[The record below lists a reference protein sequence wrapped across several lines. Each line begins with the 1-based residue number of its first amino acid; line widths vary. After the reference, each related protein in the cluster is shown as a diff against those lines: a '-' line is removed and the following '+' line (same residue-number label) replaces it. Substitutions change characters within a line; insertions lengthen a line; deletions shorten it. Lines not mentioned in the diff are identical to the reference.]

1 MLLRQ
6 KASHCG
12 AKSLDQ
18 LLGIVIGKN
27 LQFHPLLWSGETRR
41 AGACILDGRRANE
54 CRMIHALCWRQWGSD
69 HDLTLLQNT
78 SGRVPS
84 ASVRPASPTSLSAPG
99 PGPEADRGP
108 GLGWPQHRPEA
119 ALTLTG
125 WAGRPSLHWAGL
137 FPAPGPGPRGTS
149 GTEIWQQRAL
159 LPLPWAQH
167 QPPGLRHLHQEG
179 RHVGPAGEDVLPV
192 EGEVYHSNT
201 QLSSHL

>member
-6 KASHCG
+6 KVSHCG

-27 LQFHPLLWSGETRR
+27 LQFHPRLWSGEMRR
-41 AGACILDGRRANE
+41 AVACIPGVRRANE

-84 ASVRPASPTSLSAPG
+84 ASVRPASPHSLSAPG
-99 PGPEADRGP
+99 SSPEAGGGP

-119 ALTLTG
+119 ALTG
-125 WAGRPSLHWAGL
+125 RAGRPSLHWAGL
-137 FPAPGPGPRGTS
+137 LPAPGPGPRGSSSTQ
-149 GTEIWQQRAL
+149 IWQQRAL
-159 LPLPWAQH
+159 LPLLWT
-167 QPPGLRHLHQEG
+167 QPQSPGLGHLHQEG
-179 RHVGPAGEDVLPV
+179 RHVGPAGEDVLQV